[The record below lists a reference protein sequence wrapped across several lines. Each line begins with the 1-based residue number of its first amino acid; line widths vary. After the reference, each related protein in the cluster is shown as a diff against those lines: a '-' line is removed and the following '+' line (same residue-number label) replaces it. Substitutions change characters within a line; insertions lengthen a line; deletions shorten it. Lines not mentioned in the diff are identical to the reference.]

1 MHKGCQGVPRGT
13 DIGRI
18 QKQYLSLSVVVIPS
32 TMAGKD
38 TFRGYLMGLGSQ
50 GKESLF

>member
-1 MHKGCQGVPRGT
+1 LKVKFGH
-13 DIGRI
+13 I
-18 QKQYLSLSVVVIPS
+18 QKQYWSLVVDVLSYHL
-32 TMAGKD
+32 AGKD